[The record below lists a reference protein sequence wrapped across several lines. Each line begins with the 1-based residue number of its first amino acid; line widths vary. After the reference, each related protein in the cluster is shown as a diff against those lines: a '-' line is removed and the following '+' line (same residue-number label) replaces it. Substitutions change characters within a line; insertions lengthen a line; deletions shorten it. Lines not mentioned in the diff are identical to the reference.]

1 VRAAFGVYALG
12 MRNPSLCRSGLT
24 ALLLSFVLA
33 LPGFAYDYPLTP
45 SAIRDAYFLGTRQ
58 AASSPDFLKQYS
70 RRIAEL
76 HQGTCTSEVRIET
89 PFLQIVEYVG
99 SMPNYSSQ
107 NAVKEFYDH
116 PMPLRIFLNICY
128 MREAPPPNSIK
139 TKFIQNKKEI
149 LPVTDLRSAYAEP
162 LNEYGNLPPNG
173 ERAKLEFDAKKLDSS
188 TLTILID
195 TPDGQHTETEFD
207 LQSLR

>member
-1 VRAAFGVYALG
+1 
-12 MRNPSLCRSGLT
+12 MRNPSLGRSGLT
-24 ALLLSFVLA
+24 ALLLSVFLA
-33 LPGFAYDYPLTP
+33 SPGFAYDYPLTS

-70 RRIAEL
+70 RRIGEL
-76 HQGTCTSEVRIET
+76 HQGNCTSEVRLET

-99 SMPNYSSQ
+99 SMPSYSSQ
-107 NAVKEFYDH
+107 DAVKEFYDH

-128 MREAPPPNSIK
+128 KREAPPPNSVKI
-139 TKFIQNKKEI
+139 KFIQNKKEI
-149 LPVTDLRSAYAEP
+149 LPATDVRLAYAEP
-162 LNEYGNLPPNG
+162 AGEYGILPPNG
-173 ERAKLEFDAKKLDSS
+173 EKAKLEFEGKKLDSS

-195 TPDGQHTETEFD
+195 TPDGQHAESEFD

>member
-1 VRAAFGVYALG
+1 
-12 MRNPSLCRSGLT
+12 MRNPSLGVSSLT

-33 LPGFAYDYPLTP
+33 SPGFAYDYPLTS

-70 RRIAEL
+70 RRIVEL
-76 HQGTCTSEVRIET
+76 HQGSCTSEVRIET

-107 NAVKEFYDH
+107 DAVKEFYDQ
-116 PMPLRIFLNICY
+116 PMALRIFLNICY
-128 MREAPPPNSIK
+128 MREAPPPKSIK
-139 TKFIQNKKEI
+139 IKFIQNKKEV
-149 LPVTDLRSAYAEP
+149 LPATDVRSAYAEP
-162 LNEYGNLPPNG
+162 VGKYGILPPNG
-173 ERAKLEFDAKKLDSS
+173 ERAKLEFDTKKLDSS

-195 TPDGQHTETEFD
+195 TPDGQHAETEFD
-207 LQSLR
+207 LQPLR

>member
-1 VRAAFGVYALG
+1 
-12 MRNPSLCRSGLT
+12 MRNPPLGRPGLT
-24 ALLLSFVLA
+24 ALFLSVVLA
-33 LPGFAYDYPLTP
+33 SPGFAYDYPLTS
-45 SAIRDAYFLGTRQ
+45 SAIRDAHFLGTRQ

-70 RRIAEL
+70 RSVADL
-76 HQGTCTSEVRIET
+76 HQGSCTSEVRIET

-107 NAVKEFYDH
+107 DAVKEFYEH
-116 PMPLRIFLNICY
+116 AMPLRIFLNICY
-128 MREAPPPNSIK
+128 VREAPPPNSIK
-139 TKFIQNKKEI
+139 IKFVQNKKEV

-173 ERAKLEFDAKKLDSS
+173 EKAKLEFDAKKLDSS
-188 TLTILID
+188 ALTILID
-195 TPDGQHTETEFD
+195 TPDGQHAEAEFD